1 MMNKT
6 KGQITINQY
15 LRNQLGN
22 APILLQKYTQDKN
35 NNEYLPRN
43 IFKTVKKLIKDYL
56 EGQRGLRIVTIPGL
70 RGSGNVFFYF
80 TKDRHINIKTLRNII
95 FSLFPNNIF

>member
-6 KGQITINQY
+6 KNQITINQY

-43 IFKTVKKLIKDYL
+43 IFKTVK
-56 EGQRGLRIVTIPGL
+56 
-70 RGSGNVFFYF
+70 N
-80 TKDRHINIKTLRNII
+80 
-95 FSLFPNNIF
+95 